1 MTSFHFDIG
10 SRAQRAGRLISRVRT
25 ELLRVLSEKKKAEG
39 LTQQAIAKR
48 LGVDRSQIN
57 RQLSGESNLTLRSL
71 AEIAWAMNMEVS
83 LQLQEPSCAY
93 GRNDISG
100 TSTIGHGPIK
110 VVHLS
115 RSNGSAE
122 LAEQN
127 AQLKSKE

>member
-39 LTQQAIAKR
+39 LTQQALAKR

-83 LQLQEPSCAY
+83 LQLQEPSHGFGC
-93 GRNDISG
+93 NDISS

-110 VVHLS
+110 VVNLAK
-115 RSNGSAE
+115 SNGSADPK
-122 LAEQN
+122 ASS